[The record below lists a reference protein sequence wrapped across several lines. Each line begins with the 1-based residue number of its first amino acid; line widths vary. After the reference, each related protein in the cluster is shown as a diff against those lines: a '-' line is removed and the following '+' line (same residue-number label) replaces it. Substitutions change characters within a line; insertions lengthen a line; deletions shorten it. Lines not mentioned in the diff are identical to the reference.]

1 MKCKECNNEIT
12 KKNQK
17 VVSGVGKYKSKCK
30 DCYRKYHREYAKKK
44 AKAMKEATWFDVS

>member
-17 VVSGVGKYKSKCK
+17 GVSGVCKYKSKCK